1 MYSPSLFS
9 TLPAVDAVDFKNHPV
24 LLRRYVSR
32 QAYGKGRALLEALG
46 LSTAKIKK
54 YYGMY
59 PLNEEESVQ
68 EGILAWIGEHLN
80 STWGDVLNAM
90 KVAGIDIQQCKG
102 LEEEL
107 CELLLS
113 LACVYMCFHMTV
125 CWHVDVQVFQW
136 MYVGESLENI
146 LDLLVYNYIGS
157 ALKSYI
163 HTHLCNDCYL
173 HRNEM

>member
-24 LLRRYVSR
+24 VVRRYVSR

-90 KVAGIDIQQCKG
+90 KVSGIAIQQCKG

-113 LACVYMCFHMTV
+113 LACVYMCFHMTM
-125 CWHVDVQVFQW
+125 CWHVDVQVLW
-136 MYVGESLENI
+136 MYVGESLVNI
-146 LDLLVYNYIGS
+146 LDLLVYDYIGS
-157 ALKSYI
+157 ASKSYI
-163 HTHLCNDCYL
+163 HTHLC
-173 HRNEM
+173 